1 MPETV
6 ATLTGPSTETP
17 TINRYPVMLDLRH
30 ALCLVVGGGNVA
42 IQKIKGLLDCGATVE
57 VVAPRIHPEI
67 EQLDAP
73 IHIRRRRFRTRDLGG
88 MHLVI
93 TCTDDPAVN
102 ARVAAEARDR
112 RIWVNSADDP
122 ANCSFTLPSVAR
134 QGDLSVMVSTNGKS
148 PALSKWLRRRFED
161 EFDDSWSDMLD
172 VLADVRAEA
181 RAQLGTSELPGWDAA
196 IGDSLHDLV
205 RAGRRDDAA
214 NVLRRHLGLEVGS

>member
-1 MPETV
+1 MPQ
-6 ATLTGPSTETP
+6 TLVTTSDPSTAASTS
-17 TINRYPVMLDLRH
+17 NRYPVMLDLRH

-42 IQKIKGLLDCGATVE
+42 RQKIRGLLDCGATVE
-57 VVAPRIHPEI
+57 VVAPWIHPEL
-67 EQLDAP
+67 EQLDGP
-73 IHIRRRRFRTRDLGG
+73 IHFRRRRFRTRDLGG

-102 ARVAAEARDR
+102 TRVAAEARDR

-122 ANCSFTLPSVAR
+122 VNCTFTLPSVAR

-148 PALSKWLRRRFED
+148 PALSKWLRRRFEA
-161 EFDDSWSDMLD
+161 EFDDSWSALLD

-181 RAQLGTSELPGWDAA
+181 RAVLGTSELPGWDAA

-205 RAGRRDDAA
+205 RAGRADEAA
-214 NVLRRHLGLEVGS
+214 DVLRRHLGLEVTS